1 MESKKTSTKKSP
13 SKPKSEDVAKV
24 IVTQL
29 ENIQL
34 KINDLN
40 SRLVKLERLNIK
52 SMEVDGRFNRIESRL
67 GI

>member
-1 MESKKTSTKKSP
+1 MKSKKTSTKKSP
-13 SKPKSEDVAKV
+13 SKPK
-24 IVTQL
+24 
-29 ENIQL
+29 
-34 KINDLN
+34 